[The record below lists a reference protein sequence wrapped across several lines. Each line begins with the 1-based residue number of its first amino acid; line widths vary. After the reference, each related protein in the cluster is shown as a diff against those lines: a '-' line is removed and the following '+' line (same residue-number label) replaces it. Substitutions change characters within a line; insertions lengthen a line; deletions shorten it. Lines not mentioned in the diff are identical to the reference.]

1 MGLFRKFVNQTRKPE
16 GVLGNK
22 IVLIATH
29 DPILSLMAP
38 KRIVIRNGR
47 IDKILHRNEREEAV
61 LLLAEKKDQELMRLR
76 NKIRRGERVSIT
88 TLE

>member
-29 DPILSLMAP
+29 DPILSL
-38 KRIVIRNGR
+38 
-47 IDKILHRNEREEAV
+47 REK
-61 LLLAEKKDQELMRLR
+61 LLAQANISYARTGQCIYL
-76 NKIRRGERVSIT
+76 
-88 TLE
+88 